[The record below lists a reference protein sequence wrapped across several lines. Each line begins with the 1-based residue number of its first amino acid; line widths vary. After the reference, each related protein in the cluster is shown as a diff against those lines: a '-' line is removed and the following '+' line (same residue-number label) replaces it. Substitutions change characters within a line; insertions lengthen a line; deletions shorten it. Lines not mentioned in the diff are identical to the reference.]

1 MTLYQKNKNLLKKNH
16 SYNESMEHD
25 ACGVGM
31 IASTNGKKSRKIVV
45 ATNIAETS
53 LTIPGIRIVIDSGI
67 AKIFNFDSNREINT
81 LLPEKICRSSAD
93 QRSGR
98 AGRTS
103 PGVCIRL
110 WSELDHRERPK
121 FIEAEIHRLDLSE
134 LFLTLLSRGL
144 KPEKLECI
152 QTCTEQ
158 SPGRATRFFLHF
170 YFL

>member
-1 MTLYQKNKNLLKKNH
+1 MKNWPGDLLIFTDGASNISKIVREIQKQKWSKGILVYRLFGDMPL
-16 SYNESMEHD
+16 SEQEMVIER
-25 ACGVGM
+25 
-31 IASTNGKKSRKIVV
+31 KKSRKIVV

-110 WSELDHRERPK
+110 WSELDHLERPK
-121 FIEAEIHRLDLSE
+121 FREAEIHRLDLSE
-134 LFLTLLSRGL
+134 LFLKLLSS
-144 KPEKLECI
+144 KN
-152 QTCTEQ
+152 
-158 SPGRATRFFLHF
+158 
-170 YFL
+170 